1 MPKKRFTEGQIVFT
15 LCFFGSNFEIF
26 DPLDFLAAV
35 TSHIPNRGEHLVR
48 YYRSYSSVQRG
59 QRRRQGLGKMPLGPI
74 PLSDET
80 ACPKV
85 ARGNWAR
92 LIKPEDPPVRR
103 WAAILGWSSLAAFLV
118 AAVALLLMGP
128 GAPMPLISPTSPCNY
143 F

>member
-92 LIKPEDPPVRR
+92 LIKKVFAVDPLVCTDCGGAMRL
-103 WAAILGWSSLAAFLV
+103 IAFIV
-118 AAVALLLMGP
+118 HSITP
-128 GAPMPLISPTSPCNY
+128 
-143 F
+143 